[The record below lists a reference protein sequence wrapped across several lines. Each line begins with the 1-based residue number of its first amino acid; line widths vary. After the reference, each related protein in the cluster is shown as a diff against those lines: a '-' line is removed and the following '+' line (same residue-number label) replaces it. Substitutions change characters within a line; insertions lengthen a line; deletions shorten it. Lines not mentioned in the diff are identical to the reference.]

1 MLRKQRKTL
10 GVHFFLP
17 HPVDNSPSGRR
28 TCVRAYVLGPQNEST
43 WTFAS
48 CASFTSKTR
57 DAMHIQ
63 YLYVDHSAPLVQA
76 DEFHAVKQIFLSFV
90 SEFTNASNF
99 YPTVTIYSE
108 ITKYYVL
115 KKLRYR
121 PKFINIKGSEQET
134 YKKVTKKFACRW
146 GRRAAAYTVSVA
158 ILTFSHPRSIIFMSF
173 KSQYAT
179 LIVIN
184 SNLGLSRIF

>member
-1 MLRKQRKTL
+1 MNKQQWGEKFTPGQLICDSAR
-10 GVHFFLP
+10 G
-17 HPVDNSPSGRR
+17 HPRR
-28 TCVRAYVLGPQNEST
+28 
-43 WTFAS
+43 
-48 CASFTSKTR
+48 
-57 DAMHIQ
+57 
-63 YLYVDHSAPLVQA
+63 
-76 DEFHAVKQIFLSFV
+76 VKQIFLSFV

-184 SNLGLSRIF
+184 SNLGLSRIFQPRYIRDIRKTDKQQRCQRRSTAQLQRVKRQAKNVIKLT